1 MKYGFG
7 TPPGG
12 AGRYSARPGA
22 KAAQVRHG
30 RGRARLLLAPFVLL
44 AAAALCVAMLL
55 ARAECMAVSAEC
67 GELAQELAAL
77 ADERARLTIEL
88 EGLYP
93 IAEVEEYAR
102 GELGM
107 VPAAG

>member
-1 MKYGFG
+1 MKYAFG
-7 TPPGG
+7 TPPGA
-12 AGRYSARPGA
+12 AGQDSARPGA